1 MPSNYS
7 EYSRLRSIARK
18 RSERLGQTG
27 QVAEVKFPTV
37 KELKTAGIA
46 PSQAIKAVN
55 EFLNAPTTK
64 RAYMKAPDVIRKDI
78 QETVKSVESQI
89 KKERR
94 RAQNR
99 EASKRYRETLKGL
112 TAREKRYLKA
122 ARTLG
127 LKVPP
132 SMAKIFGEYLD
143 VRFAQGNDSEF
154 YRIANYVEDFQS
166 IMDKKGYNARQT
178 MNDFNRYMADRDI
191 LLSNKGRMTGMDFDK
206 DIWRPFAES
215 MIGVIGK

>member
-1 MPSNYS
+1 MATNYS

-37 KELKTAGIA
+37 KELKTQGIS
-46 PSQAIKAVN
+46 PSQALKAVN

-78 QETVKSVESQI
+78 QQTVKEVESQI

-99 EASKRYRETLKGL
+99 EASKRYRDTLKGL

-166 IMDKKGYNARQT
+166 IMDKKGYNAKQT
-178 MNDFNRYMADRDI
+178 MNDFNKYMADRDI
-191 LLSNKGRMTGMDFDK
+191 LLSNRDNMKGMDFDK
-206 DIWRPFAES
+206 DIWRPFAEG
-215 MIGVIGK
+215 MIGAIRK

>member
-1 MPSNYS
+1 MASNYS

-37 KELKTAGIA
+37 KELKTQGIS
-46 PSQAIKAVN
+46 PSQALRAVN

-78 QETVKSVESQI
+78 QQTVKEVESQI

-99 EASKRYRETLKGL
+99 EASKRYRDTLKGL

-127 LKVPP
+127 LRVPP

-166 IMDKKGYNARQT
+166 IMDKKGYNAKQT
-178 MNDFNRYMADRDI
+178 MNDFNKYMADREI
-191 LLSNKGRMTGMDFDK
+191 LLSNRDNMKGMDFDK
-206 DIWRPFAES
+206 DIWRPFAEG
-215 MIGVIGK
+215 MIGAIRK

>member
-1 MPSNYS
+1 MATNYS

-27 QVAEVKFPTV
+27 AVAEIHFPTV

-46 PSQAIKAVN
+46 PSQAMKAVN

-64 RAYMKAPDVIRKDI
+64 KAYMKAPDVIRKDI
-78 QETVKSVESQI
+78 QQTVKAVESQI
-89 KKERR
+89 RKERR
-94 RAQNR
+94 KAQTRA
-99 EASKRYRETLKGL
+99 AAKRYREEIKSL
-112 TAREKRYLKA
+112 TKREKAYLKA

-143 VRFAQGNDSEF
+143 VRFAQGNDSVF
-154 YRIANYVEDFQS
+154 YRISNYVEDFQS
-166 IMDKKGYNARQT
+166 VMDKKGYDAKQT
-178 MNDFNRYMADRDI
+178 MNDFNKYMADRDI
-191 LLSNKGRMTGMDFDK
+191 LLSNKDSMVGLDFDK
-206 DIWRPFAES
+206 DIWKVFAEK
-215 MIGVIGK
+215 VIGAIIN

>member
-1 MPSNYS
+1 MASNYS

-37 KELKTAGIA
+37 KELKTQGIS
-46 PSQAIKAVN
+46 PSQAMKAVN

-64 RAYMKAPDVIRKDI
+64 RAYMKAPDVIRQDI
-78 QETVKSVESQI
+78 QKTVKEVASQI

-94 RAQNR
+94 KAQNR
-99 EASKRYRETLKGL
+99 EASKRYRDTLKGL

-191 LLSNKGRMTGMDFDK
+191 LLNNKASMNGMDFDK
-206 DIWRPFAES
+206 DVWRPFAE
-215 MIGVIGK
+215 GVIGAIIN

>member
-1 MPSNYS
+1 MASNYS

-37 KELKTAGIA
+37 KELKTQGIS
-46 PSQAIKAVN
+46 PSQALKAVN

-78 QETVKSVESQI
+78 QQTVKEVESQI

-99 EASKRYRETLKGL
+99 EASKRYRDTLKGL

-127 LKVPP
+127 LRVPP

-166 IMDKKGYNARQT
+166 IMDKKGYNAKQT
-178 MNDFNRYMADRDI
+178 MNDFNKYMADREI
-191 LLSNKGRMTGMDFDK
+191 LLSNRDNMKGMDFDK
-206 DIWRPFAES
+206 DIWRPFAEG
-215 MIGVIGK
+215 MIGAIRK